1 MLYFGHGFLLLQNR
15 GELMMTVMP
24 IPTEVERIAREL
36 NLPLDRLMQRS
47 VDAFIRQEMR
57 AAQMD
62 IADLQDRYGVAS
74 ISELRAR
81 IEKGKVHSHPAWED
95 SIEWEHLEAHL
106 NRLGRMLNE
115 D

>member
-1 MLYFGHGFLLLQNR
+1 
-15 GELMMTVMP
+15 MMTVMP